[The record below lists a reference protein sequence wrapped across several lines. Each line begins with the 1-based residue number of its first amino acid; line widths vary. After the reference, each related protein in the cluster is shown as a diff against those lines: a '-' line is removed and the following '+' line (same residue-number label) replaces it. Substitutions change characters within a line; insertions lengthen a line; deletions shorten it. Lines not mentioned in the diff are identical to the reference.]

1 MRALMR
7 SFAAAFSR
15 KGRLTYIERSIIGT
29 VGSRLDSTA
38 LTIWNQQVQ
47 AIYKVQ
53 RLPDG
58 VEVDFYMR
66 EGRGQPPTP
75 LPRFRHRDEF
85 VVATVAIEVT
95 GEGPPLHASV
105 WCVSGRLFSIEYK
118 GSVRYLDEA
127 LGMDPAREI
136 HVTASLTDVALA
148 VLPE

>member
-1 MRALMR
+1 MRAPMR
-7 SFAAAFSR
+7 SFTATYCRRA
-15 KGRLTYIERSIIGT
+15 RLTHLERKVIDA
-29 VGSRLDSTA
+29 VGSQLAATA

-53 RLPDG
+53 RLPYG

-66 EGRGQPPTP
+66 EELGKPPTP
-75 LPRFRHRDEF
+75 LPRFRHREEF
-85 VVATVAIEVT
+85 MVATVAIDVT
-95 GEGPPLHASV
+95 GAGPPLHASV

-136 HVTASLTDVALA
+136 HVIASLTDVALA
-148 VLPE
+148 ALAE